1 MVRTGREDQRA
12 LQVAK
17 EAGEIRVN
25 WGCKVAKEKRVILSW
40 WEDLQERKEIKERR
54 VTEGPK
60 GCRGRKA

>member
-1 MVRTGREDQRA
+1 M
-12 LQVAK
+12 AK

-25 WGCKVAKEKRVILSW
+25 WGCKVAKEKRVIHSW